1 MTIEIVNDASRN
13 VIDDSR
19 MILQIM
25 VSFIIVIYNSN
36 MFIVQAAG

>member
-36 MFIVQAAG
+36 ML